1 MYACRLRNLFKCCI
15 DSRNVNSKI
24 EDLIA
29 VLIADRYKMSLA
41 VDDRLYLCD
50 KEIHGSWKTVD
61 ELAHLMD
68 AREIERGYRVD
79 KPRRNIGKDQRGMNT
94 NENKFKT
101 SYSNQS
107 QGVRNGGYNQG
118 YGVRTENKFST
129 QNRSVT
135 AKNENGNKS
144 FAK

>member
-1 MYACRLRNLFKCCI
+1 MYLSVKRMLDSIALSQRDTYEKWKDVIVKYCRITPKLCRLSFINAKRTANETHIMYACRLRNLFKCYI

-50 KEIHGSWKTVD
+50 KELDGTRKTVD

-68 AREIERGYRVD
+68 AREIERGYRID
-79 KPRRNIGKDQRGMNT
+79 KPVRNIVRDQ
-94 NENKFKT
+94 K
-101 SYSNQS
+101 
-107 QGVRNGGYNQG
+107 GGN
-118 YGVRTENKFST
+118 
-129 QNRSVT
+129 
-135 AKNENGNKS
+135 
-144 FAK
+144 